1 MHPAAATFLA
11 MSSEQQR
18 AVHLRLLD
26 HAMAVWEQHFSAVA
40 NPTYIESVAGTT
52 QELDVRLPSEALA
65 AIRERRDQ
73 ANIAA
78 RYRKPIVS
86 LQDSDLVL
94 PELAEF
100 AYYAVYNAFCLHV
113 AGRKIDPWTIVN
125 QVLSAV
131 GEEQAISVLDAAVS
145 G

>member
-1 MHPAAATFLA
+1 MHPSAAKFLA
-11 MSSEQQR
+11 MPSVQQR

-40 NPTYIESVAGTT
+40 NPAYIESVAGTT
-52 QELDVRLPSEALA
+52 QELDIGLPSEALA
-65 AIRERRDQ
+65 AIHEQRDPT
-73 ANIAA
+73 NIAA
-78 RYRKPIVS
+78 RYREPIAS

-94 PELAEF
+94 PEPAEF
-100 AYYAVYNAFCLHV
+100 AYYAIYNGFFLHV
-113 AGRKIDPWTIVN
+113 VGRKVDPWIIVN

-131 GEEQAISVLDAAVS
+131 GQEQAIPVLDSAVN

>member
-1 MHPAAATFLA
+1 MHPSAATFLA

-26 HAMAVWEQHFSAVA
+26 HAMAVWEQHFSAGA
-40 NPTYIESVAGTT
+40 NPSYIESIAGTT
-52 QELDVRLPSEALA
+52 QELDARLPSEALA
-65 AIRERRDQ
+65 AIHEQRDH

-78 RYRKPIVS
+78 RYREPIIS

-94 PELAEF
+94 PEPAEF
-100 AYYAVYNAFCLHV
+100 AYYAIYNAFCLHV
-113 AGRKIDPWTIVN
+113 VGRKVDPWTIVN

-131 GEEQAISVLDAAVS
+131 GQEQAIPVLDSAVS

>member
-1 MHPAAATFLA
+1 MHPTAATFLA

-18 AVHLRLLD
+18 TVHLRLLD
-26 HAMAVWEQHFSAVA
+26 HAMAVWEQYFSADA
-40 NPTYIESVAGTT
+40 SPTYVESVAGTI
-52 QELDVRLPSEALA
+52 QVLDVRLPSEALA
-65 AIRERRDQ
+65 AIRERHDQ

-78 RYRKPIVS
+78 RYREPIVS

-94 PELAEF
+94 SESAEF

-113 AGRKIDPWTIVN
+113 MGRKVDPWTIVN

-131 GEEQAISVLDAAVS
+131 GLEQAIPVLDAAVN